1 MELALNRDLLH
12 SQFSSWRLQPIATV
26 KRHELEIY
34 GHAAGIISS
43 SVDFLHTQASV
54 TRNHV
59 LQSEGRLFVFTQ
71 QDGAAAHRIFELL
84 PVPGADAGLLPVQ
97 VAELAGTTCEA
108 AVGGPVEAV
117 LDCSLAVVA
126 PHAAATPLHLSQQQP
141 SQGQEQGQGQGQQQ
155 QQQYESAQP
164 FQMLVSRGH
173 GDLVLVRV
181 PAGGG
186 AAVTSSPVFPV
197 RPRAPLAGVRP
208 VTLEAA
214 VEHANGDITAIAWAI
229 RSRGASTPG
238 CCELFAVTLRP
249 VGASGAEGE
258 GQGQLRLETVGVQL
272 LLRTKLAPYVVRV
285 YAAAAAAA
293 AGGGGGAAAG
303 ADGGVAPVAVV
314 GFDPNTAG
322 LEEEDDE
329 DHEPQAGASG
339 RPSVAAMEA
348 AAAADDA
355 ANAPPANA
363 GGGGGGGGDDDDM
376 DPRTLEQA
384 AARLA
389 HLTSSER
396 DKAAPL
402 AQWAD
407 IYKESG
413 PDGVGAMGSEP
424 VVDLAAWRLGGE
436 AGGSTDKIQRPYW
449 RMSCH
454 AHRLL
459 TSDGPLMAPVPVA
472 AAAQPALL
480 LGVTDDVDCA
490 VVRLDLP
497 KPPHA
502 AAGAPQSTHAI
513 SIPALAYVAAGK
525 TYKRHLLLGSA
536 GTGCSSASSSS
547 GGVLSAVLV
556 ESQRFMYMYGFTS
569 SKEEYGRQQVVEL
582 GLGEGESVLG
592 ARLVELAAAGAGAE
606 AGGALVV
613 VATQRRLLSYRL
625 VWR

>member
-12 SQFSSWRLQPIATV
+12 SQFSSWRLQPLASV
-26 KRHELEIY
+26 KRHDLELY
-34 GHAAGIISS
+34 GHAAGIVSS

-71 QDGAAAHRIFELL
+71 QDGSAAHRVFELL
-84 PVPGADAGLLPVQ
+84 PVPNADAGLLPMQ
-97 VAELAGTTCEA
+97 VAELTGGAGAE
-108 AVGGPVEAV
+108 AVGGSVEAV

-126 PHAAATPLHLSQQQP
+126 PHAQQPAQQEPGAGAAGTTTGAAPTDRQQP
-141 SQGQEQGQGQGQQQ
+141 SQ
-155 QQQYESAQP
+155 YESARP
-164 FQMLVSRGH
+164 FQVLLSRGH

-186 AAVTSSPVFPV
+186 GNSGGNSGGSGSAAQMSNPVFPV

-214 VEHANGDITAIAWAI
+214 VEHANGDITAVVWAI

-249 VGASGAEGE
+249 GVDAEGR
-258 GQGQLRLETVGVQL
+258 LRLETLGVQL

-285 YAAAAAAA
+285 YAAAA
-293 AGGGGGAAAG
+293 GA
-303 ADGGVAPVAVV
+303 APVAVV

-322 LEEEDDE
+322 LEEEDEE
-329 DHEPQAGASG
+329 DASQAPGPSG
-339 RPSVAAMEA
+339 KPSVAAMEA

-355 ANAPPANA
+355 ANAPPAA
-363 GGGGGGGGDDDDM
+363 GDDDDDM

-384 AARLA
+384 VARLA

-396 DKAAPL
+396 DKAVPL

-407 IYKESG
+407 LYKESG
-413 PDGVGAMGSEP
+413 PDGVGAMGGEP
-424 VVDLAAWRLGGE
+424 VLDLAAWRLGGG
-436 AGGSTDKIQRPYW
+436 AGGSTDKTQRPYW
-449 RMSCH
+449 RLSCH

-459 TSDGPLMAPVPVA
+459 TADGPLRAPA
-472 AAAQPALL
+472 AATAAARPALL

-490 VVRLDLP
+490 VVRLDVG
-497 KPPHA
+497 A
-502 AAGAPQSTHAI
+502 QGAGGDAGASDPAPQVTHAV

-536 GTGCSSASSSS
+536 GTGCSSGSASSSGA

-556 ESQRFMYMYGFTS
+556 ESQRFMYVYGFTS
-569 SKEEYGRQQVVEL
+569 SREEYGRQQVVEL
-582 GLGEGESVLG
+582 GLEEGESVLG
-592 ARLVELAAAGAGAE
+592 ARLVEVAAAQGTEGGPG

-625 VWR
+625 TWR

>member
-1 MELALNRDLLH
+1 MELALNRDQLH
-12 SQFSSWRLQPIATV
+12 SQFSSWRLQAIAAV

-34 GHAAGIISS
+34 GHAAGIVSS

-59 LQSEGRLFVFTQ
+59 LQSEGRLFVLTQ
-71 QDGAAAHRIFELL
+71 QDGSAAHRVFELL

-97 VAELAGTTCEA
+97 VAGLEGGAGEE

-126 PHAAATPLHLSQQQP
+126 PHAPPPAAQAPGAGATTSTSTTPGAASDPHQQHQH
-141 SQGQEQGQGQGQQQ
+141 
-155 QQQYESAQP
+155 QQQYESLQP

-173 GDLVLVRV
+173 GDLVLVRA
-181 PAGGG
+181 PAGG
-186 AAVTSSPVFPV
+186 AAAQVSSPVHPV

-214 VEHANGDITAIAWAI
+214 VEHANGDITAVAWAI
-229 RSRGASTPG
+229 RSRGAATPG
-238 CCELFAVTLRP
+238 CCELFGVTLRP
-249 VGASGAEGE
+249 SVNGD
-258 GQGQLRLETVGVQL
+258 GQLRLEAVGVQL

-285 YAAAAAAA
+285 YAAAA
-293 AGGGGGAAAG
+293 GATG
-303 ADGGVAPVAVV
+303 AAPVAVV

-322 LEEEDDE
+322 LEEEEDE
-329 DHEPQAGASG
+329 EGVPQAGPSG
-339 RPSVAAMEA
+339 KPSVAAMEA

-355 ANAPPANA
+355 ANAAPAA
-363 GGGGGGGGDDDDM
+363 GDDDDDM

-384 AARLA
+384 VARLA
-389 HLTSSER
+389 HMTSAER
-396 DKAAPL
+396 DKAVPL

-413 PDGVGAMGSEP
+413 PDGVGAMGAEP
-424 VVDLAAWRLGGE
+424 VLDLAAWRLGGGG
-436 AGGSTDKIQRPYW
+436 AGGSADKTQRPYW
-449 RMSCH
+449 RLSCH

-459 TSDGPLMAPVPVA
+459 TADGPLLAPA
-472 AAAQPALL
+472 AAQQAQPALL

-490 VVRLDLP
+490 VVRLDVGAEGP
-497 KPPHA
+497 GGE
-502 AAGAPQSTHAI
+502 AGASAPEPQAVHAV

-525 TYKRHLLLGSA
+525 THKRHLLLGSA
-536 GTGCSSASSSS
+536 GTGAGCSSTSSSAG

-556 ESQRFMYMYGFTS
+556 ESARFMYLYGFTTC
-569 SKEEYGRQQVVEL
+569 KEEYGRQQVVEL
-582 GLGEGESVLG
+582 GLEDGESVLG
-592 ARLVELAAAGAGAE
+592 ARLVEVAASPGTEGA

-613 VATQRRLLSYRL
+613 LATQRRLLSYRL
-625 VWR
+625 TWR